1 MIFFYSIT
9 QPFKTRFRRGTS
21 SKSVAKPAF
30 EKSVA
35 KPRLD
40 FGQTFSQKVGLD
52 LVQPFLKVGWK

>member
-1 MIFFYSIT
+1 
-9 QPFKTRFRRGTS
+9 
-21 SKSVAKPAF
+21 VAKPAF